1 MQHSHVVIEVFNELP
16 VSLSLV
22 QVLGERLLHPLTLL
36 PQVCHQVLQVGNHS
50 QPTLKEG
57 EFNSSINL
65 FLFVNRWRCEI
76 LSEIRSEKTVPW
88 IDLTH
93 LKYSFANIEGVS
105 KLAAPRSLFLS
116 EPGLIYYWLFMV
128 TKQIINQRR

>member
-105 KLAAPRSLFLS
+105 KLAAPCSLCLTGH
-116 EPGLIYYWLFMV
+116 ELIYYWFL
-128 TKQIINQRR
+128 I